1 MHFIQQR
8 YSDDGDSTL
17 SLLLKII
24 QMGNSDRRVHWFADI
39 LEDEFREEKLAK
51 ETRIPAGIYKLGIRK
66 EVTPLTVK
74 YRKRYPAWFEFFIEV
89 LNVPNFKYIY
99 FHSGITDDWTDGC
112 ILLALNRTRSNGKQ
126 SLVES
131 AQGMK
136 KFYDE
141 VYDYLK
147 KGNEVIYEI
156 RNEKTLLT

>member
-1 MHFIQQR
+1 MKFIQQR

-17 SLLLKII
+17 SLMFKVIA
-24 QMGNSDRRVHWFADI
+24 MGDADSKLHWFLDV

-66 EVTPLTVK
+66 EVTPLTEK
-74 YRKRYPAWFEFFIEV
+74 YRKRYLWFEYFIEV

-99 FHSGITDDWTDGC
+99 FHSGVTDDHTDGC
-112 ILLALNRTRSNGKQ
+112 LLVSLNRTRSNNQQ

-131 AQGMK
+131 ALGMK
-136 KFYDE
+136 KFYNE

-147 KGNEVIYEI
+147 AGHEVTYEI
-156 RNEKTLLT
+156 KDENKLL